1 LLVNGDFAVGLA
13 PWTTFGT
20 ITSQIAGG
28 VFEFIRPIGTPPA
41 GVVFQA
47 TGQSMTAGQILTA
60 TFVLGNSSPVRKR
73 VTAILHDNNFSDL
86 AACTFWLPA
95 GQVLSPY
102 SLRAYT
108 TQAWADATFSVY
120 AATVGADQWIQLDD
134 ATLKRTPGAAIAGTE
149 CIEPAAPVALPA
161 RTAISRIARPEAPS
175 TGSVDPARTKLG
187 RVEAVTAPTLL
198 ASDTIDLAQATSAQ
212 LTLDSWLAS
221 DGAWGEIQM
230 SIDGSHWISVAIV
243 RPSDD
248 WTSVDVDLSEWLGHT
263 VRVRFLRVAPR
274 ADSNSGDVWYLRH
287 VRVKVDRQPSPP
299 R

>member
-1 LLVNGDFAVGLA
+1 
-13 PWTTFGT
+13 
-20 ITSQIAGG
+20 
-28 VFEFIRPIGTPPA
+28 
-41 GVVFQA
+41 
-47 TGQSMTAGQILTA
+47 
-60 TFVLGNSSPVRKR
+60 
-73 VTAILHDNNFSDL
+73 
-86 AACTFWLPA
+86 
-95 GQVLSPY
+95 
-102 SLRAYT
+102 
-108 TQAWADATFSVY
+108 
-120 AATVGADQWIQLDD
+120 
-134 ATLKRTPGAAIAGTE
+134 
-149 CIEPAAPVALPA
+149 
-161 RTAISRIARPEAPS
+161 
-175 TGSVDPARTKLG
+175 
-187 RVEAVTAPTLL
+187 VEAVTAPTLL